1 MSTRRS
7 AYRVPPYG
15 YAESPTS
22 SAVDDADV
30 VAASDT
36 DDDDADDFDSRLAP
50 HTSAVVTVQRA
61 AVARP
66 RAQRVKDCCRTTIA
80 FMCTQVGV
88 GGLIVVYALVGA
100 ASFISIETNANHS
113 LTHHQHID
121 AVVRMRRGCADR
133 LWSVAERHN
142 VLANRTWRLEVNAV
156 LRAYQENLTAAIHSG
171 YDGRTVQQQWTFP
184 AALMF
189 CLSVFSMIGYGN
201 LVPRTPWGKG
211 ATVLYATFGI
221 PLYILYFLNIGKV
234 LAKSL
239 RWGYARVYACSGD
252 VDAAEAG
259 DYGADFGGSGANP
272 AAPGADVE
280 ELIEYGPDGQLHVRQ
295 RRQKRRVIVPSTACL
310 WVMTGYIL
318 IGTLMFAHWEN
329 WDYGDAVYFCVT
341 SLCKIGMG
349 DFVPG
354 TTSNLTIS
362 VLGYTIQDSSNQNQ
376 TKLVINFVYMLIGM
390 GLVAM
395 CYNLM
400 REDVRCKCKEM
411 KEDMALC
418 MEDVR
423 VRFSRCF
430 GAGRPTAAALQ
441 AV

>member
-1 MSTRRS
+1 MSARHRS
-7 AYRVPPYG
+7 TSYGVPPYG
-15 YAESPTS
+15 YAESPIS
-22 SAVDDADV
+22 SAGDDADG
-30 VAASDT
+30 T
-36 DDDDADDFDSRLAP
+36 DDDDDVAADDVDDVDDVDSRLGRP
-50 HTSAVVTVQRA
+50 QRPSVVIGGAAGRKRPRVQRLKA
-61 AVARP
+61 
-66 RAQRVKDCCRTTIA
+66 CCRTTIA

-113 LTHHQHID
+113 LTHDQHID

-142 VLANRTWRLEVNAV
+142 VLANATWRRDVDAL
-156 LRAYQENLTAAIHSG
+156 LRAYQTNMTDAIRLG
-171 YDGRTVQQQWTFP
+171 YDGQTVQQKWTFP

-211 ATVLYATFGI
+211 ATMLYATFGI

-239 RWGYARVYACSGD
+239 RWAYARVYACTSD
-252 VDAAEAG
+252 PDALDAASEEYAAAEA
-259 DYGADFGGSGANP
+259 
-272 AAPGADVE
+272 
-280 ELIEYGPDGQLHVRQ
+280 ELIEYGPDGQLRVRGQ
-295 RRQKRRVIVPSTACL
+295 PRPKKRRVIVPSTACL

-354 TTSNLTIS
+354 TTSNLTIA

-376 TKLVINFVYMLIGM
+376 TKLVINFVYMLVGM

-430 GAGRPTAAALQ
+430 GGGRSPAGTVP
-441 AV
+441 V